1 MKKCKVCK
9 IEKEITQFNP
19 ASKYKDKI
27 YYRGECKS
35 CNLLKQ
41 SSDQTAQIKYRRSKK
56 GAETKSAYKKTDKYK
71 AYQKEYDKIRDFT
84 PARKLSKY
92 IYIKNRLK
100 EDPFYRLRLNVRNR
114 LRGAMK
120 VKGWHKDNE
129 FSKYIGCSLD
139 ILKNHIESQFSS
151 EMTWDNYAKIWEVD
165 HIRALGFAK
174 DDKEIYELCHYTNL
188 KPILIEDH
196 KAKTILDVIN
206 IKKSNKV
213 D

>member
-1 MKKCKVCK
+1 MNMKMCKICKVT
-9 IEKEITQFNP
+9 KELTEFNP

-41 SSDQTAQIKYRRSKK
+41 SSDQTSQIKYRTSLHGKK
-56 GAETKSAYKKTDKYK
+56 AKSDYKKTEKYK
-71 AYQKEYDKIRDFT
+71 AYQKEYDKVREQT
-84 PARKLSKY
+84 PGRKLSKY
-92 IYIKNRLK
+92 TYIKNRLK

-120 VKGWHKDNE
+120 VKGWHKDNQ
-129 FSKYIGCSLD
+129 FSQYIGCSLD
-139 ILKNHIESQFSS
+139 ILKNHIQSQFVQ

-174 DDKEIYELCHYTNL
+174 NSKEIYDLCHYTNL
-188 KPILIEDH
+188 KPILISDH
-196 KAKTILDVIN
+196 KAKTILDCID
-206 IKKSNKV
+206 IKKSKE
-213 D
+213 